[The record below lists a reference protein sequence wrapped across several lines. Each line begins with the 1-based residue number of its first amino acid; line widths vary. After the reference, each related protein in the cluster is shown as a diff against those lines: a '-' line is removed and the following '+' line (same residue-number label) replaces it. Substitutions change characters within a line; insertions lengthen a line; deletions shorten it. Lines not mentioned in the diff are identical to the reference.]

1 MKALILAAGMASR
14 LRPLTDMRPK
24 CLLQVGSRC
33 LLQRTVDNL
42 LDNGISRIAVV
53 TGYRAE
59 MIRDFLTAT
68 YPQTDFT
75 FIHNAD
81 YTTTNNI
88 YSLWLAKAFA
98 AADDFML
105 LDSDILFDG
114 RIIARLLANKG
125 ATLALNSHELGEEEI
140 KVITG
145 DDGLIAEI
153 SKTCCIADA
162 IGESVGIEKI
172 TAAYS
177 QALFDE
183 LDDMIVN
190 EKMSDVFYEK
200 AFERLIPKGHKFSVT
215 DTTDLFSIE
224 LDTVED
230 FNQAKR
236 LIPEE
241 LY

>member
-24 CLLQVGSRC
+24 CLLQVGSCC

-105 LDSDILFDG
+105 LD
-114 RIIARLLANKG
+114 
-125 ATLALNSHELGEEEI
+125 
-140 KVITG
+140 
-145 DDGLIAEI
+145 DGLIAEI

-183 LDDMIVN
+183 LDDMIIN